1 MQLIALIQAGLLF
14 AVIPAMAVSEPVTA
28 PACGVSC
35 NEYELSRAD
44 CYIDSLYRNYYFSF
58 NMFACKHY
66 LHMYERK
73 IDEGY

>member
-35 NEYELSRAD
+35 NEY
-44 CYIDSLYRNYYFSF
+44 
-58 NMFACKHY
+58 
-66 LHMYERK
+66 
-73 IDEGY
+73 